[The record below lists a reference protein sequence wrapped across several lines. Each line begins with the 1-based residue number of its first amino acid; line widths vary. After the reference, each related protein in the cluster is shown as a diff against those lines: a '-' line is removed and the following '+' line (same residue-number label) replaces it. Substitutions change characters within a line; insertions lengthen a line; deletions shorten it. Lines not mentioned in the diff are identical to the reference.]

1 MDYQLFEKGTI
12 ALVTG
17 GSSGIGRACSID
29 LARKGAY
36 VIIHYN
42 SSKEGAQDT
51 LNEILSF
58 GGAGA
63 IVKADVS
70 DSAEVDSMFARIR
83 KNFGRLDILVNSAG
97 IIHDG
102 YMLLMGD
109 DAFDQVIS
117 VNLRGCFLCTRAA
130 LRMMCAGKKGA
141 IVNIASTSGIT
152 GSIGQANY
160 SASKGGIIAM
170 TKTVAKE
177 YADKNIRVNAIAPG
191 FIETPMT
198 KANKAKL
205 SEQYLEFIP
214 MKRFG
219 QPQEVANAVTFLSS
233 SLASY
238 ITGKILTVD
247 GGMTT

>member
-17 GSSGIGRACSID
+17 ASSGIGRACAID
-29 LARKGAY
+29 LAKKGAY
-36 VIIHYN
+36 VVINYN

-63 IVKADVS
+63 IVKANVA
-70 DSAEVDSMFARIR
+70 DSAEVDSMFDKIL
-83 KNFGRLDILVNSAG
+83 KNFKRLDILVNNSG
-97 IIHDG
+97 MIHDG
-102 YMLLMGD
+102 YMMLMGD
-109 DAFDQVIS
+109 EAFDQVIS

-130 LRMMCAGKKGA
+130 LRMMCAQKKGA

-152 GSIGQANY
+152 GSVGPANY

-170 TKTVAKE
+170 TKTAAKE
-177 YADKNIRVNAIAPG
+177 YADKNIRVNAVAPG
-191 FIETPMT
+191 FIDTPMT
-198 KANKAKL
+198 KANKAEL
-205 SEQYLEFIP
+205 SGEYLEFIP

-219 QPQEVANAVTFLSS
+219 RPEEVANAVSFLSS
-233 SLASY
+233 DLASY
-238 ITGKILTVD
+238 ITGKVLTVD